1 MINREDWFINWF
13 NSKYYHILYKSRNKN
28 EASDF
33 IQAIISTLS
42 LKSNNSVLDLG
53 CGTGEFL
60 NNYFEMGAQC
70 TGIDIEKNFKLKNK
84 KNFNLYNLDANTF
97 LKNCKKKF
105 DIIFLFEFLEHLE
118 EGDKHK
124 LFKSL
129 IKILNKN
136 ALIFVSTLNKNL
148 LSKYLAIDIAENILK
163 LLPKKTHEYDLFL
176 SPTQLQTL
184 SQKYKLSLLNVEGLQ
199 YNPIIKSFK
208 LSKVDL
214 VNYIGALKY

>member
-1 MINREDWFINWF
+1 MAKYNKEYYEPLEQMMAVRHQYM
-13 NSKYYHILYKSRNKN
+13 SKILRDHTDQDIYNFFQNK
-28 EASDF
+28 
-33 IQAIISTLS
+33 Q
-42 LKSNNSVLDLG
+42 VLDLG

-84 KNFNLYNLDANTF
+84 RNFNLYNLDANTF

-124 LFKSL
+124 LFESL

-176 SPTQLQTL
+176 SPTQLQNI
-184 SQKYKLSLLNVEGLQ
+184 SQKYKLSLLNIEGLL

-208 LSKVDL
+208 LSKVYL
-214 VNYIGALKY
+214 VNYIGTLKN

>member
-1 MINREDWFINWF
+1 MAKYNKEYYEPLEQMMAVRHQYM
-13 NSKYYHILYKSRNKN
+13 SKILRDHTDQDIYNFFQNK
-28 EASDF
+28 
-33 IQAIISTLS
+33 Q
-42 LKSNNSVLDLG
+42 VLDLG

-84 KNFNLYNLDANTF
+84 KNFSLYNLDANTF

-124 LFKSL
+124 LFESL

-163 LLPKKTHEYDLFL
+163 LLPKKTHEYNLFL

>member
-1 MINREDWFINWF
+1 MAKYNKEYYEPLEQMMAIRHQYM
-13 NSKYYHILYKSRNKN
+13 SKILRDHTDQDIYNFFQNK
-28 EASDF
+28 
-33 IQAIISTLS
+33 Q
-42 LKSNNSVLDLG
+42 VLDLG

-118 EGDKHK
+118 EGDKHT

>member
-1 MINREDWFINWF
+1 MAKYNKEYYEPLEQMMAVRHQYM
-13 NSKYYHILYKSRNKN
+13 SKILRDHTDQDIYNFFQNK
-28 EASDF
+28 
-33 IQAIISTLS
+33 Q
-42 LKSNNSVLDLG
+42 VLDLG

-60 NNYFEMGAQC
+60 NNYFEMGAHC
-70 TGIDIEKNFKLKNK
+70 TGIDIEKNFKFKNK

-124 LFKSL
+124 LFENL

-184 SQKYKLSLLNVEGLQ
+184 SQKYKLILLNIEGLQ

>member
-1 MINREDWFINWF
+1 MAKYNKEYYEPLEQMMAVRHQYM
-13 NSKYYHILYKSRNKN
+13 SKILRDHTDQDIYNFFQNK
-28 EASDF
+28 
-33 IQAIISTLS
+33 Q
-42 LKSNNSVLDLG
+42 VLDLG

-124 LFKSL
+124 LFERL

-163 LLPKKTHEYDLFL
+163 LLPKKTHKYDLFL

>member
-1 MINREDWFINWF
+1 MAKYNKEYYEPLEQMMAVRHQYM
-13 NSKYYHILYKSRNKN
+13 SKILRDHTGQDIYNFFQNK
-28 EASDF
+28 
-33 IQAIISTLS
+33 Q
-42 LKSNNSVLDLG
+42 VLDLG

-60 NNYFEMGAQC
+60 NNYFEMGARC

-124 LFKSL
+124 LFESL

-184 SQKYKLSLLNVEGLQ
+184 SQKYNLSLLNIEGLQ

>member
-1 MINREDWFINWF
+1 LAKYNKEYYEPLEQMMAVRHHYM
-13 NSKYYHILYKSRNKN
+13 SKILRDHTDQDIYNFFQNK
-28 EASDF
+28 
-33 IQAIISTLS
+33 Q
-42 LKSNNSVLDLG
+42 VLDLG

-60 NNYFEMGAQC
+60 NNYFELGAQC

-105 DIIFLFEFLEHLE
+105 DIVFLFEFLEHLE
-118 EGDKHK
+118 ERDKHK
-124 LFKSL
+124 LFERL

-148 LSKYLAIDIAENILK
+148 LSKYLAIDIAENILN
-163 LLPKKTHEYDLFL
+163 LLPKKTHNYDLFL
-176 SPTQLQTL
+176 SPTQLQTI
-184 SQKYKLSLLNVEGLQ
+184 SQKYKLSLLNIEGLQ

-214 VNYIGALKY
+214 VNYIGTLKY

>member
-1 MINREDWFINWF
+1 MAKYNKEYYEPLEQMMAVRHQYM
-13 NSKYYHILYKSRNKN
+13 SKILRDHTDQDIYNFFQNK
-28 EASDF
+28 
-33 IQAIISTLS
+33 Q
-42 LKSNNSVLDLG
+42 VLDLG

-118 EGDKHK
+118 EGDKYK
-124 LFKSL
+124 LFESL

-148 LSKYLAIDIAENILK
+148 LSKYLAINIAENILK

>member
-1 MINREDWFINWF
+1 MAKYNKEYYEPLEQMMAVRHQYM
-13 NSKYYHILYKSRNKN
+13 SKILRDHTDQDIYNFFQNK
-28 EASDF
+28 
-33 IQAIISTLS
+33 Q
-42 LKSNNSVLDLG
+42 VLDLG

-70 TGIDIEKNFKLKNK
+70 TGIDIEKNFNFKNK
-84 KNFNLYNLDANTF
+84 KNFNLYNLDVNTF

-124 LFKSL
+124 LFESL

-184 SQKYKLSLLNVEGLQ
+184 SQKYKLSLLNIEGLQ

>member
-1 MINREDWFINWF
+1 MAKYNKEYYEPLEQMMAVRHQYM
-13 NSKYYHILYKSRNKN
+13 SKILRDHTGQDIYNFFQNK
-28 EASDF
+28 
-33 IQAIISTLS
+33 Q
-42 LKSNNSVLDLG
+42 VLDLG

-124 LFKSL
+124 LFESL

-184 SQKYKLSLLNVEGLQ
+184 SQKYKLSLLNVEGLR

>member
-1 MINREDWFINWF
+1 MAKYNKEYYEPLEQMMAVRHQYM
-13 NSKYYHILYKSRNKN
+13 SKILRDHTGQDIYNFFQNK
-28 EASDF
+28 
-33 IQAIISTLS
+33 Q
-42 LKSNNSVLDLG
+42 VLDLG

-124 LFKSL
+124 LFESL

-163 LLPKKTHEYDLFL
+163 LLPKKTHEYNLFL

-184 SQKYKLSLLNVEGLQ
+184 SQKYKLSLLNIEGLQ